1 LKELFAQITPDYSL
15 KPVSEADKDALRNF
29 RANQIVKVKVKGTTK
44 SRSVLQNQWIHV
56 IFKKTAENSRDPDWQ
71 TPEMV
76 KRNVKMAMRF
86 FKDEVIVHGNRVYFE
101 LRSFAFHEME
111 QSEANRVFSHAVEI
125 CAAHL
130 GVEPETLKT
139 ESMR

>member
-1 LKELFAQITPDYSL
+1 LKTLHAQITPEYQL
-15 KPVSEADKDALRNF
+15 KPVSEEDKEALRNF
-29 RANQIVKVKVKGTTK
+29 RVNQIVNVKVKGTTK
-44 SRSVLQNQWIHV
+44 ERSVMQNAWIHA
-56 IFKKTAENSRDPDWQ
+56 IFAKTAENSRDEDWR

-76 KRNVKMAMRF
+76 KRNVKMAMKF
-86 FKDEVIVHGNRVYFE
+86 FRDEVVVHGNRVYFE

-130 GVEPETLKT
+130 GVDPEILKK

>member
-1 LKELFAQITPDYSL
+1 VYPKKIKKQNFNGSKARPKNGLFYQ
-15 KPVSEADKDALRNF
+15 F
-29 RANQIVKVKVKGTTK
+29 
-44 SRSVLQNQWIHV
+44 HV